1 MGVILRSAFLGA
13 LGFGAAFALVG
24 LFFLDAIVASLVVG
38 LGVGITMALLLG
50 RLSFRLAFSIA
61 SFWAFSVY
69 LLLPGGPLA
78 GILVA
83 HLDERMSSILLRLA
97 LLGAITGVIGWIR
110 IRPWRSRVD
119 VVLAA
124 TLGLPLALLLGS
136 ALLPL
141 FISSSTVIGIE
152 SAQSGFHKALA
163 FSGAVGG
170 VLAGAVIG
178 AVIGYHS
185 TTEERRSLS

>member
-1 MGVILRSAFLGA
+1 MILRSAALGA
-13 LGFGAAFALVG
+13 LGFGTAFALVG

-38 LGVGITMALLLG
+38 LGVGVTMAFLLG
-50 RLSFRLAFSIA
+50 QFSFRLAFSIA
-61 SFWAFSVY
+61 SLWALSIY

-83 HLDERMSSILLRLA
+83 HLDERMLSVLLRLA
-97 LLGAITGVIGWIR
+97 LLGALTGIISWIK
-110 IRPWRSRVD
+110 IRSWRSRAD

-141 FISSSTVIGIE
+141 FISSPTVIGIE
-152 SAQSGFHKALA
+152 SAQSGFHRALA

-170 VLAGAVIG
+170 VLGGAAIG
-178 AVIGYHS
+178 AVIGYHRTS
-185 TTEERRSLS
+185 EERRSSS